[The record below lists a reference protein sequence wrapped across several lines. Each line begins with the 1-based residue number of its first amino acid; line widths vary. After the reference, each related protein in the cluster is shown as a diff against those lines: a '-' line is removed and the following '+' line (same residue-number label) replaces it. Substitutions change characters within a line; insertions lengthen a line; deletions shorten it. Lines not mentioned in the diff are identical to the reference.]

1 MLQRAGGRC
10 RPRRVKQGG
19 KKRKRQEEVE
29 EGEEKRCR
37 LFSSSL
43 SRCPLPSSTTLST
56 SPKPRSR
63 PTPVRRGKKLVIF
76 FLYVEKSE
84 KRRKVEET
92 KKTEKLSLSL
102 FSLSPPSLSSL
113 SCHRLKRLISFD
125 DTFLLLEK
133 KMGKGDTQRR
143 SGHIKTELWTRRGT
157 ENRAVLVS
165 PSHAGG
171 DKD

>member
-1 MLQRAGGRC
+1 MPPLLVLSLSLPSPLLHHPLDLPKAALAPNAR
-10 RPRRVKQGG
+10 
-19 KKRKRQEEVE
+19 E
-29 EGEEKRCR
+29 EGEKACHFLLVCR
-37 LFSSSL
+37 
-43 SRCPLPSSTTLST
+43 
-56 SPKPRSR
+56 K
-63 PTPVRRGKKLVIF
+63 VGKKK
-76 FLYVEKSE
+76 KSR
-84 KRRKVEET
+84 RRKVEET
-92 KKTEKLSLSL
+92 KKPEKLSLSL

-143 SGHIKTELWTRRGT
+143 SGHKKIELWTRRGT